1 MNYGILKI
9 LVFVFGAGPFWKMT
23 QKIQEFSRESL
34 GQMSLIYIS
43 GFQADVPDTLVRKFW
58 DLVQP
63 AIGCCGVTSWMDW
76 TKGDS
81 GLNLIKLSLFQP
93 YINISNNNFL

>member
-1 MNYGILKI
+1 
-9 LVFVFGAGPFWKMT
+9 
-23 QKIQEFSRESL
+23 
-34 GQMSLIYIS
+34 MSLIYIS

-81 GLNLIKLSLFQP
+81 GLNLIKLSLD
-93 YINISNNNFL
+93 LL